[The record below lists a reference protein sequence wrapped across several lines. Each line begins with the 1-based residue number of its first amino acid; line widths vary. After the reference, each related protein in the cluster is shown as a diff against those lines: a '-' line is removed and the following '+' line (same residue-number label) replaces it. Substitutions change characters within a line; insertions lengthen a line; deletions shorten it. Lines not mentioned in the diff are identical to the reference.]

1 MSVLVDGSHLDLAAL
16 SGQCRHVTERHLAVL
31 TVSHDH
37 VHALRTA
44 AVNDER
50 CAAIHGHGGVA
61 CSILG
66 ICHRRVRLSF
76 IKPAFHIRLILLRAA
91 SVDVADSLAIADI
104 HVHRDARVICHTA
117 GVDVAEFRILQRE
130 SGIRTGSCRKAQA
143 RCRPDGTRKQVDF
156 SRTAAAS
163 DVDCRKAVPVGKNRI
178 MVFICEIQLN
188 VRDGDIRAQH
198 NAGSADIQRS

>member
-1 MSVLVDGSHLDLAAL
+1 MGGLVDGSYLYLTAL
-16 SGQCRHVTERHLAVL
+16 GGQCRHVTECHRTVL

-61 CSILG
+61 CSIRG
-66 ICHRRVRLSF
+66 ICHRGGRLSF

-91 SVDVADSLAIADI
+91 SVDVADSFAIADI
-104 HVHRDARVICHTA
+104 HVHRDARVICHAA
-117 GVDVAEFRILQRE
+117 GVDVAKFRILQRE
-130 SGIRTGSCRKAQA
+130 NGIRTGSCRKAQP

-156 SRTAAAS
+156 S
-163 DVDCRKAVPVGKNRI
+163 
-178 MVFICEIQLN
+178 
-188 VRDGDIRAQH
+188 
-198 NAGSADIQRS
+198 